1 MWKIDFDVRYHLR
14 NNKKITFVR
23 YIHYLMRGERE
34 IRKEREIRNKLEEGI
49 VVVQVQ

>member
-1 MWKIDFDVRYHLR
+1 
-14 NNKKITFVR
+14 
-23 YIHYLMRGERE
+23 MRGERE